1 MLKIPS
7 ARSIPE
13 RLELSIKDM
22 YTNTK
27 AKVLSPDGEA
37 AMFDIISGVLQGDT
51 LAPFLFIIV
60 LDYTMRQSID
70 GREEEL
76 GVTFK
81 NRSRRGK
88 PELITNLDFVDDIA
102 LLSDQTKQ
110 AHELLNRVEK
120 ELKKIAVDFNTKK
133 TKFMAYNLEEEL
145 ELKLFDGTKLKEL
158 NDIPRFMGRF
168 H

>member
-1 MLKIPS
+1 MFKIPS

-70 GREEEL
+70 G
-76 GVTFK
+76 
-81 NRSRRGK
+81 
-88 PELITNLDFVDDIA
+88 
-102 LLSDQTKQ
+102 
-110 AHELLNRVEK
+110 
-120 ELKKIAVDFNTKK
+120 
-133 TKFMAYNLEEEL
+133 
-145 ELKLFDGTKLKEL
+145 
-158 NDIPRFMGRF
+158 
-168 H
+168 